1 MLLLYYNVS
10 RRVIMMDRVYLDNA
24 ATAYP
29 KAPGVGDAVKHF
41 IDDIGCNIKRGI
53 YKSSLS
59 AEEVVFDTR
68 EQLCRLFN
76 FDRPENV
83 IFTQNITQSLNYI
96 IKGFLK
102 KGNHCIVS
110 SMEHNAVMRP
120 LSQLKGEVEFSRI
133 QCDSLG
139 RLDPKDILG
148 QIKDNTKA
156 VILTHASN
164 VCGTVLPVHEV
175 GELCKEKGLVFIID
189 SAQSAGALR
198 LDFQQ
203 LNADAIAFT
212 GHKGLMGPQ
221 GIGGFIVSDRLAK
234 AMDPYITGGTGSFS
248 DNEEQPEYLP
258 DKFEAGTPNI
268 PGIFGLNAALKYM
281 DTIGIENIWASEMR
295 LTGTFINEVSN
306 MKDVKLAGIRDIM
319 GRTAV
324 VSLDFQGRDNAEIAY
339 DIDREYGIMT
349 RCGLHCAPSAHK
361 TLRSFPQGTVRFS
374 FSHFNT
380 MEEVRYTVDAINRL
394 VKE

>member
-1 MLLLYYNVS
+1 
-10 RRVIMMDRVYLDNA
+10 MDRVYLDNA

>member
-1 MLLLYYNVS
+1 
-10 RRVIMMDRVYLDNA
+10 MMDRVYLDNA